1 VANIYG
7 YRKDA
12 KVGFVRG
19 LADRSIQ
26 IGSQTYS
33 TDDLNTSLA
42 KFQEHFNLLET
53 IQRHGYLRAAMSVV
67 GKSTIGSWWN
77 IRKHAEYGD
86 KARDGQRKRLY
97 EFYMFKNR
105 QWDNIKDYQ
114 SIAYKLMIG
123 AMYLRYFGRAA
134 YQIVRNEVGTPLGFD
149 FLPGLVLPNVD
160 REGYFKEPAFVQYP
174 SATLTDRV
182 EFEDPR
188 DIIYVVNPDWSGSA
202 MGGSDIE
209 ALTTYV
215 LPIDLYLMLGA
226 REYLKNR
233 DKPEVIYSLPPDIS
247 DEAFDAFVREMEA
260 RRSGMSNLGR
270 NPIAIQ
276 GEFDVKELEQ
286 MPDGLPYQDSRK
298 DARDEELAV
307 AGVTGAKLGLSEYM
321 TNANLRELRREFHET
336 SLVPLFIQQ
345 EISFYE
351 QIHVREFRYPGWE
364 FKFNSPD
371 FLNLVEKATVHMR
384 YWQIGVMNPNEIRHE
399 RGLPARSDD
408 MGDIYRDQL
417 LTVVDDLTDDDP
429 QGDIT
434 MPGTP
439 PEGREEDPG
448 APAAVGE
455 PNMDDPDPVRGD
467 QHDETPRESMI
478 SELRQWRTFA
488 LKRKK
493 RGKSVREFNTVYIPA
508 EVRRMI
514 QSEVSKAS
522 SCVELAIV
530 FEEAVAAFEEAL
542 YAE

>member
-1 VANIYG
+1 MATIYG

-12 KVGFVRG
+12 KVGFIRG
-19 LADRSIQ
+19 LGDSTIQ
-26 IGSQTYS
+26 VGGQLYS
-33 TDDLNTSLA
+33 TSDLNSSIT
-42 KFQEHFNLLET
+42 KFSEHFDLLDT
-53 IQRHGYLRAAMSVV
+53 IQRHGYLRAAMSVI

-77 IRKHAEYGD
+77 IRRHDEYGE
-86 KARDGQRKRLY
+86 KARDGQRKKLY

-105 QWDNIKDYQ
+105 KWDNIKDYQ

-123 AMYLRYFGRAA
+123 AMYLRYFGRSA
-134 YQIVRNEVGTPLGFD
+134 YQIIRDENGSPLGFD
-149 FLPGLVLPNVD
+149 FLPGLVIPNVD
-160 REGYFKEPAFVQYP
+160 REGYFKNPAFIQYP
-174 SATLTDRV
+174 TRNVSNFV
-182 EFEDPR
+182 EFENPR
-188 DIIYVVNPDWSGSA
+188 DIIYVINPDWTGSA
-202 MGGSDIE
+202 TGGSDIE
-209 ALTTYV
+209 SLTTYV

-233 DKPEVIYSLPPDIS
+233 DKPEVVYSLPADIS

-270 NPIAIQ
+270 NPIAVQ
-276 GEFDVKELEQ
+276 GEFDIKELEQ
-286 MPDGLPYQDSRK
+286 LPDGLPYQDSRK

-307 AGVTGAKLGLSEYM
+307 TGVTGAKLGLSEYM

-345 EISFYE
+345 EIAFYE
-351 QIHVREFRYPGWE
+351 QVHVREFSYPGWE

-399 RGLPARSDD
+399 AGLPARTDE
-408 MGDIYRDQL
+408 MGDVYRDQML
-417 LTVVDDLTDDDP
+417 SVIDDLTDDDP

-448 APAAVGE
+448 SPAQVGE
-455 PNMDDPDPVRGD
+455 PNMDDADPVRGD
-467 QHDETPRESMI
+467 QHDETPRESML
-478 SELRQWRTFA
+478 SELRQWRAFA

-493 RGKSVREFNTVYIPA
+493 KGKALREFNTVHIPDD
-508 EVRRMI
+508 VRLLI
-514 QSEVSKAS
+514 QEEIGNAKDYADVAD
-522 SCVELAIV
+522 V
-530 FEEAVAAFEEAL
+530 FAQAMAAFEEAL
-542 YAE
+542 DAE